1 MKVSTCIGQFVFVLC
16 LGIPAFVAWSYEP
29 AAIPME
35 QHTESVEQQ
44 AVVTKIESDTVT
56 LQSLADNKKIII
68 ISRKDAGLLRTG
80 DRVVLDGDKVR
91 KIGSTSEPAPKA
103 DPAGEAAPEGEQMK
117 QPTALPPGST
127 GAGGPEEA
135 PHVK

>member
-1 MKVSTCIGQFVFVLC
+1 MKVSTCIGPFVFLLC

-29 AAIPME
+29 AVPME
-35 QHTESVEQQ
+35 QHTETAEQQ

-56 LQSLADNKKIII
+56 LQSLTDNKKVII

-91 KIGSTSEPAPKA
+91 KIGSMSEPASKA
-103 DPAGEAAPEGEQMK
+103 YPAGEAAPPGEQLN
-117 QPTALPPGST
+117 QPSALPQGST
-127 GAGGPEEA
+127 GAGGAEEA
-135 PHVK
+135 PQVK